1 MNIVKMAWRNVWRNK
16 RRSIVTIAAMA
27 FALLVTIL
35 YSGLATGMLR
45 GLERNVVQMELGDI
59 QVFAEGYRDKP
70 QIYTRLDE
78 SGELVAKLRGEGF
91 SASARLLAAGLAAAK
106 DQSAGVQFRGV
117 EVEGDAAVTEVQTK
131 IKDGAWLDPKDQAG
145 VVVGRRLAK
154 TLNVKV
160 GDELVVLAQA
170 SDGSMANELYKVR
183 GVLSAVNVPVDR
195 MGVFLNAAAFRELM
209 AMPEGAHQIMVRKP
223 AALPLPAAVALAI
236 KLMPGM
242 DVQSWKTL
250 MPTIASMM
258 ENSTAMLYTMFF
270 IIYIAIGLVILNAM
284 LMAVFER
291 IREFGVLKALGM
303 GPATVFRLVIAEC
316 VVQVAIALA
325 VGIGLGIPGV
335 WYLTEYGIDL
345 GSMGNLEVHGI
356 AWDMVWRAEF
366 SAAAF
371 SGPIMIMLTVVFL
384 AVLYPA
390 LKAALIRPVAAIQY
404 R

>member
-1 MNIVKMAWRNVWRNK
+1 MSIFKMAWRNVWRNK
-16 RRSIVTIAAMA
+16 RRSLVTIAAMA
-27 FALLVTIL
+27 FALLVTLL
-35 YSGLATGMLR
+35 YSGLATGMIR
-45 GLERNVVQMELGDI
+45 GLARNVVQLEMGDI

-70 QIYTRLDE
+70 QIYTRLE
-78 SGELVAKLRGEGF
+78 QSGEMVKKLRGEGF
-91 SASARLLAAGLAAAK
+91 SAAPRLLAAGLAAAR

-117 EVEGDAAVTEVQTK
+117 DVAGDAGVSKVADKVR
-131 IKDGAWLDPKDQAG
+131 DGKWLDPKDAQG

-183 GVLSAVNVPVDR
+183 GVLSAVNVAVDR
-195 MGVFLNAAAFRELM
+195 AGVFLTAPAFRELM

-223 AALPLPAAVALAI
+223 PALPLPAAVALAI
-236 KLMPGM
+236 KLLPGA
-242 DVQSWKTL
+242 DVQSWKAL
-250 MPTIASMM
+250 MPTIASMLD
-258 ENSTAMLYTMFF
+258 NSRAMLMTMFF
-270 IIYIAIGLVILNAM
+270 IIYVAIGLVILNAM

-291 IREFGVLKALGM
+291 IREFGVLKAIGM
-303 GPATVFRLVIAEC
+303 GPATVFRLVLAEC
-316 VVQVAIALA
+316 VVQVGLALA
-325 VGIGLGIPGV
+325 VGIGLAVPGT
-335 WYLTEYGIDL
+335 WYLATTGIDL

-371 SGPIMIMLTVVFL
+371 SGPIATMLTVVFL

-390 LKAALIRPVAAIQY
+390 IKAAVIRPVTAIQY

>member
-1 MNIVKMAWRNVWRNK
+1 MSIVKMAWRNVWRNK
-16 RRSIVTIAAMA
+16 RRSLVTIAAMA

-45 GLERNVVQMELGDI
+45 GLERNVVQLELGDI

-70 QIYTRLDE
+70 QIYTRMEE
-78 SGELVAKLRGEGF
+78 SGALVKKLRAGGF
-91 SASARLLAAGLAAAK
+91 SASPRLLAAGLAAAR

-117 EVEGDAAVTEVQTK
+117 EVEGDDSVTEVQTK
-131 IKDGAWLDPKDQAG
+131 LKDGAWLDVKEQRG

-170 SDGSMANELYKVR
+170 SDGSMANELYRVR
-183 GVLSAVNVPVDR
+183 GVLGSVNVAVDR

-223 AALPLPAAVALAI
+223 ATLPLPAAVALAI
-236 KLMPGM
+236 KLAPGK
-242 DVQSWKTL
+242 DVQSWKAL
-250 MPTIASMM
+250 MPTIASML
-258 ENSTAMLYTMFF
+258 ENSQAMLYTMFF

-303 GPATVFRLVIAEC
+303 GPMTVFRLVIAEC
-316 VVQVAIALA
+316 VVQVVLALA
-325 VGIGLGIPGV
+325 VGIGLGMPGV
-335 WYLTEYGIDL
+335 WYLKEYGIDL
-345 GSMGNLEVHGI
+345 GGMGGLEVHGI
-356 AWDMVWRAEF
+356 AWDMVWWAEF

-371 SGPIMIMLTVVFL
+371 TGPIMIMLTVVFL

>member
-1 MNIVKMAWRNVWRNK
+1 MNILKMAWRNVWRNK
-16 RRSIVTIAAMA
+16 RRSLVTIAAMA

-45 GLERNVVQMELGDI
+45 GLERNVVEMELGDI
-59 QVFAEGYRDKP
+59 QVFAQGYRDKP
-70 QIYTRLDE
+70 QIYSRLED
-78 SGELVAKLRGEGF
+78 GGALVKKLEGEGF
-91 SASARLLAAGLAAAK
+91 RASQRLLAVGLAAAK
-106 DQSAGVQFRGV
+106 DQSAGVSFRGI
-117 EVEGDAAVTEVQTK
+117 EAGRDAAVTKVQTK
-131 IKDGAWLDPKDQAG
+131 VADGQWLSPKDASG

-170 SDGSMANELYKVR
+170 SDGSMANELYKIRGILR
-183 GVLSAVNVPVDR
+183 GVSADVDR
-195 MGVFLNAAAFRELM
+195 TGVYLNAAAFRELM
-209 AMPEGAHQIMVRKP
+209 AMPKGAHQLILRRPMGMDLVL
-223 AALPLPAAVALAI
+223 AAALAI
-236 KLMPGM
+236 KLLPGQ
-242 DVQSWKTL
+242 DVQTWKAL

-291 IREFGVLKALGM
+291 IREFGVLKAIGM
-303 GPATVFRLVIAEC
+303 GPSTVFRLVIAEC
-316 VVQVAIALA
+316 VVQVALALA
-325 VGIGLGIPGV
+325 VGIGLSLPGV
-335 WYLTEYGIDL
+335 WYLKEHGIDL
-345 GSMGNLEVHGI
+345 GDMGNLEVHGMS
-356 AWDMVWRAEF
+356 WDMVWRAEL
-366 SAAAF
+366 SVAAF

-390 LKAALIRPVAAIQY
+390 IKAALISPVAAIQY